1 MSVKALMY
9 SHDSDLIDKFTAAL
23 RVLGIQNEPVIE
35 LDRAVKRLYDR
46 FDAVLVDC
54 HDETGLELIKAV
66 RASHVNTRSIVFA
79 ITDFEHS
86 RKIGPLANFQIQ
98 KPVNWDMAKRTMRA
112 GRTLIH
118 RERRLAERSQMRS
131 SALIS
136 VDGKEVAVRML
147 DLSLHGML
155 VQWSGKL
162 ELNRRVMVRFNLP
175 DTKIAIN
182 CKGRIA
188 WTDDR
193 GQTGVEF
200 LNISDEISSQM
211 QKWLE
216 SNRNPRKGATVVRSN
231 TW

>member
-1 MSVKALMY
+1 
-9 SHDSDLIDKFTAAL
+9 
-23 RVLGIQNEPVIE
+23 
-35 LDRAVKRLYDR
+35 
-46 FDAVLVDC
+46 
-54 HDETGLELIKAV
+54 
-66 RASHVNTRSIVFA
+66 
-79 ITDFEHS
+79 
-86 RKIGPLANFQIQ
+86 
-98 KPVNWDMAKRTMRA
+98 
-112 GRTLIH
+112 
-118 RERRLAERSQMRS
+118 
-131 SALIS
+131 
-136 VDGKEVAVRML
+136 
-147 DLSLHGML
+147 ML

-200 LNISDEISSQM
+200 LNISEEISSQM

-216 SNRNPRKGATVVRSN
+216 GNRNPRKGASVVRSN